1 MVSNITSREFR
12 LKYKDHIGAGLA
24 FSWYIID
31 YVGYKNNPRK
41 KSLGFHSVLDQT
53 LKSVKNNSN
62 DTFGWHFHTVP
73 KNQNALEYNHTWTN
87 NDWHEQSICR
97 RLLEKKT
104 FSPIFRAGGNIER
117 NDLSFWLE
125 NFIPFDFSCLSYRK
139 GKNIYKSAGMSD
151 WRFAPSDWSYYNP
164 DIYDYR
170 KKGKMNRTI
179 FRSLDLDTNSYSIDK
194 NDIESAFK
202 RSLKTNTV
210 LSVSTHDRRNIVPE
224 IEKFMKIFLPIADK
238 YKDKVLWKNMNSLES
253 AKKILNLKSR
263 KQKFTLKKI
272 KNVIFIK
279 SKYELFGPIPFIALK
294 EKNLFYRANPTIE
307 GKNLWAIKLNN
318 GVDQIGVAGSDKHG
332 NVAAINLKIN

>member
-31 YVGYKNNPRK
+31 YVGYKNNLRK

-53 LKSVKNNSN
+53 LKSVKKIQMTHLVGTSTLFLKIRMLWNIIIL
-62 DTFGWHFHTVP
+62 G
-73 KNQNALEYNHTWTN
+73 LIMIGTN
-87 NDWHEQSICR
+87 NLFVGDY
-97 RLLEKKT
+97 LKT

-164 DIYDYR
+164 DFYDYR

-194 NDIESAFK
+194 
-202 RSLKTNTV
+202 
-210 LSVSTHDRRNIVPE
+210 
-224 IEKFMKIFLPIADK
+224 M
-238 YKDKVLWKNMNSLES
+238 
-253 AKKILNLKSR
+253 
-263 KQKFTLKKI
+263 TLKAL
-272 KNVIFIK
+272 
-279 SKYELFGPIPFIALK
+279 SKDL
-294 EKNLFYRANPTIE
+294 
-307 GKNLWAIKLNN
+307 
-318 GVDQIGVAGSDKHG
+318 
-332 NVAAINLKIN
+332 

>member
-1 MVSNITSREFR
+1 
-12 LKYKDHIGAGLA
+12 
-24 FSWYIID
+24 
-31 YVGYKNNPRK
+31 
-41 KSLGFHSVLDQT
+41 
-53 LKSVKNNSN
+53 
-62 DTFGWHFHTVP
+62 
-73 KNQNALEYNHTWTN
+73 
-87 NDWHEQSICR
+87 
-97 RLLEKKT
+97 
-104 FSPIFRAGGNIER
+104 
-117 NDLSFWLE
+117 
-125 NFIPFDFSCLSYRK
+125 
-139 GKNIYKSAGMSD
+139 MSD

-164 DIYDYR
+164 DFYDYR

-279 SKYELFGPIPFIALK
+279 SKYD
-294 EKNLFYRANPTIE
+294 YS
-307 GKNLWAIKLNN
+307 
-318 GVDQIGVAGSDKHG
+318 DQFHLS
-332 NVAAINLKIN
+332 L